1 MKDLTDFMK
10 GYIDAATDYGQGW
23 MGLELSDDTIKSHV
37 ETSDNYSKEYVEGYM
52 VSVTNLRNI
61 F

>member
-1 MKDLTDFMK
+1 MNDLTDFMK